1 MEFAIERE
9 EFIRGLSRVQSI
21 IEKRTT
27 LPILSNV
34 LLETKENG
42 LQIVGTDL
50 EVGIKGLFSAKI
62 KDPGSIT
69 VPAKKLFEIIRE
81 LPEGEV
87 LFKVVENDWVT
98 INAGQAHFKLMGL
111 VPDDFPILPDYEE
124 ETFFKLPTETLANLI
139 EMVGHA
145 IGSDETRPYLNGLF
159 VHTVENGGKNFLR
172 TVATDGHRLA
182 LSERELPE
190 GEKIK
195 VQPGVI
201 IPKKGISELK
211 KALDGDG
218 DTILI
223 AFTERNTII
232 KTGNMLFII
241 RLIDGDFPD
250 YDSVVPKNNDKILT
264 CSRDELFSALRRVS
278 LLSEELGRGVKFELG
293 KKSLKISCENP
304 NLGEAHEEMAVTF
317 DGDAFD
323 IGFNARYFLD
333 TLSTVKDEDVHLAF
347 CDAFSS
353 VLIKVPSEPGFL
365 SVIMPM
371 RL

>member
-50 EVGIKGLFSAKI
+50 EVGIKGLFTAEI

-124 ETFFKLPTETLANLI
+124 ETFFKLPTETLAELI

-159 VHTVENGGKNFLR
+159 IHTVENGGKNFLR

-218 DTILI
+218 DNILI

-232 KTGNMLFII
+232 KTDNTLFII
-241 RLIDGDFPD
+241 RLIDGGGLSAPD
-250 YDSVVPKNNDKILT
+250 YRIYDTKGRWIVENEGVEPDIVVDNKP
-264 CSRDELFSALRRVS
+264 
-278 LLSEELGRGVKFELG
+278 
-293 KKSLKISCENP
+293 
-304 NLGEAHEEMAVTF
+304 EEMAK
-317 DGDAFD
+317 GYDAQLRTAVDMLLKD
-323 IGFNARYFLD
+323 IKFNPITWPA
-333 TLSTVKDEDVHLAF
+333 H
-347 CDAFSS
+347 
-353 VLIKVPSEPGFL
+353 EPFP
-365 SVIMPM
+365 VDK
-371 RL
+371 